1 MSLQSTYQQNKNRNN
16 KLVSVVTKS
25 WSFSNLYIYIYIEVK
40 LRENPIRIQLESN
53 FAPCVPSN
61 LSFFN
66 FCAK

>member
-25 WSFSNLYIYIYIEVK
+25 WSFSNLYIYIEVK

>member
-25 WSFSNLYIYIYIEVK
+25 WSFSNLYIYIEVK
-40 LRENPIRIQLESN
+40 LGENPIRIQLESN

-66 FCAK
+66 FCTK